1 MVLFFKGSVDGE
13 EEDSAEED
21 AEDGQVGVLLS
32 EEGLGTLNEISY

>member
-1 MVLFFKGSVDGE
+1 VVLFPGSVDGA